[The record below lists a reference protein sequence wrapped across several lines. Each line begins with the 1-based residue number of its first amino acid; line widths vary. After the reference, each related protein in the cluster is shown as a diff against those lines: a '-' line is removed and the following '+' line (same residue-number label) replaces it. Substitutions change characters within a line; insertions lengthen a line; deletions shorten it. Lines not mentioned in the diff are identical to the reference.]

1 MTGGPVRR
9 AAAGRRWGLVLALVC
24 AAGHAA
30 PAAAQDTAAY
40 PRPDRPVARIVAP
53 SWTGEATRD
62 DAGEFARVAE
72 LLGIRRGMR
81 VADIGAGSGYY
92 VARLAPLV
100 GPEGR
105 VYANDIVPRY
115 LAQLRER
122 VTRERL
128 GNVSV
133 IEGTPGDPKLPAAS
147 VQVALMIHM
156 YHEIEDPFGLLAR
169 LVPAMADDGLLGI
182 LDMEFPTAQHG
193 TPPPLLRCELAAA
206 GWTFVAL
213 HETGASEYV
222 ATFAPPATAPS
233 AAQVR
238 ARLAARPCRE

>member
-1 MTGGPVRR
+1 MSGRTGLAV
-9 AAAGRRWGLVLALVC
+9 VLALT
-24 AAGHAA
+24 AAYSTA
-30 PAAAQDTAAY
+30 PRPAPAQDTAAY

-53 SWTGEATRD
+53 SWTGEETRD

-105 VYANDIVPRY
+105 VYANDIIPRY
-115 LAQLRER
+115 LAALRDR
-122 VTRERL
+122 VSREQMA
-128 GNVSV
+128 NVTV
-133 IEGTPGDPKLPAAS
+133 IEGTAGDPKLPAAS

-156 YHEIEDPFGLLAR
+156 YHEIEDPYGLLAR
-169 LVPAMADDGLLGI
+169 LAPAMASGGVLGI

-206 GWTFVAL
+206 GWSFVAL
-213 HETGASEYV
+213 TETGASEYV
-222 ATFAPPATAPS
+222 ATFRPPTTPPTPAE
-233 AAQVR
+233 VR
-238 ARLAARPCRE
+238 ARLAARPCRA

>member
-1 MTGGPVRR
+1 MLVGFLT
-9 AAAGRRWGLVLALVC
+9 ALAGAV
-24 AAGHAA
+24 
-30 PAAAQDTAAY
+30 PAQDTTAY

-53 SWTGEATRD
+53 SWTGEETRD

-72 LLGIRRGMR
+72 LLGLRRGMR

-92 VARLAPLV
+92 VARLSPLV

-105 VYANDIVPRY
+105 VYGVDIIPRY
-115 LAQLRER
+115 LAGLRER
-122 VTRERL
+122 VARERMT
-128 GNVSV
+128 NVTV
-133 IEGTPGDPKLPAAS
+133 IEGTAGDPKLPAAS

-169 LVPAMADDGLLGI
+169 LVPAMTPGGTLGI
-182 LDMEFPTAQHG
+182 LDMEFPTGQHG

-206 GWTFVAL
+206 GWTFVAR

-222 ATFAPPATAPS
+222 ATFTPPTTAPT

-238 ARLAARPCRE
+238 ARLAARPCRA

>member
-1 MTGGPVRR
+1 MP
-9 AAAGRRWGLVLALVC
+9 APLAALVVS
-24 AAGHAA
+24 AIASGAIAA
-30 PAAAQDTAAY
+30 PTGAQDSAAY

-53 SWTGEATRD
+53 SWTGEETRD

-72 LLGIRRGMR
+72 LLSIRRGMR

-115 LAQLRER
+115 LAALRDR
-122 VTRERL
+122 VTRERM

-133 IEGTPGDPKLPAAS
+133 IEGTPGDPKLPAAA

-169 LVPAMADDGLLGI
+169 LVPAMAPGGVLGI
-182 LDMEFPTAQHG
+182 LDMEFPTGQHG
-193 TPPPLLRCELAAA
+193 TPPPLLKCELAAA

-222 ATFAPPATAPS
+222 ATFTAPATPPTP
-233 AAQVR
+233 AQVR
-238 ARLAARPCRE
+238 ARLAARPCRA